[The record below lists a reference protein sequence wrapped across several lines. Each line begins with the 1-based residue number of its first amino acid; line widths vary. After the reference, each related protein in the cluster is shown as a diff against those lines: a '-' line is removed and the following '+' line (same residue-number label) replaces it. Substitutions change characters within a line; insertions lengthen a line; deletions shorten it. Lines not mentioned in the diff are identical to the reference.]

1 MKEQGDTA
9 IIISPEYEKMLREV
23 TRLRN
28 KVIELVLE
36 KNELLYKKKPEL
48 LNIYMSCIGVL
59 ENKLY
64 ELRMESIRIRYITE
78 LMRLNSNLS
87 KKVDVKEIEEKADS
101 FLPVSLP
108 EEENGE
114 EVPEQEAV
122 EEEIDPDELKLLY
135 RNVIKLLHPDIGMED
150 SLACERLLKDAIEA
164 YEYKDVQVL
173 KTIYQALKELGEKEL
188 ITGHCADLISDLEKR
203 IVKLKDER
211 VNLEQS
217 LKDIKG
223 KFPFDQEKFL
233 TDPDRVSKKQRK
245 LEKDISAET
254 EKLEKLKDRLRFF
267 KIRNAHFAG

>member
-101 FLPVSLP
+101 FLPVSFP
-108 EEENGE
+108 EEEIE
-114 EVPEQEAV
+114 EAPDQEDV
-122 EEEIDPDELKLLY
+122 KEEIDPDELKLLY

-164 YEYKDVQVL
+164 YEYKDIQVL

-203 IVKLKDER
+203 ICKLKDER
-211 VNLEQS
+211 DNLEQS

-223 KFPFDQEKFL
+223 KFPFDQEKLL
-233 TDPDRVSKKQRK
+233 TDPDRISKKQRK

-267 KIRNAHFAG
+267 KIRNAHLAG

>member
-9 IIISPEYEKMLREV
+9 IIISPEYEKMLHEV

-101 FLPVSLP
+101 FLPVSFP
-108 EEENGE
+108 EEETE
-114 EVPEQEAV
+114 EAPDQEDV
-122 EEEIDPDELKLLY
+122 KEEIDQDELKLLY

-150 SLACERLLKDAIEA
+150 SVACERLLKDAIEA
-164 YEYKDVQVL
+164 YEYKDIQVL

-203 IVKLKDER
+203 ICKLKDER
-211 VNLEQS
+211 DNLEQS

-223 KFPFDQEKFL
+223 KFPFDQEKLL
-233 TDPDRVSKKQRK
+233 TDPDRISKKQRK

>member
-48 LNIYMSCIGVL
+48 LNIYMSCIGAL

-101 FLPVSLP
+101 FLPVSFP
-108 EEENGE
+108 EEEIE
-114 EVPEQEAV
+114 EAPDQEDV
-122 EEEIDPDELKLLY
+122 KEEIDPDELKLLY

-164 YEYKDVQVL
+164 YEYKDIQVL

-203 IVKLKDER
+203 ICKLKDER
-211 VNLEQS
+211 DNLEQS

-223 KFPFDQEKFL
+223 KFPFDQEKLL
-233 TDPDRVSKKQRK
+233 TDPDRISKKQRK

-267 KIRNAHFAG
+267 KIRNAHLAG